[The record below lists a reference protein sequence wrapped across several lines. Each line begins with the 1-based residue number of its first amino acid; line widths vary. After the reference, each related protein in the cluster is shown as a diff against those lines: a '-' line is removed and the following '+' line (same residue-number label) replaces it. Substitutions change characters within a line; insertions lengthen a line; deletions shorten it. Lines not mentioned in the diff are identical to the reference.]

1 MVEPVR
7 FRGVGIIYGNGPVI
21 QGRAADEP
29 YRVKDTVDIS
39 KEAFEKFRASR
50 EKELLTGADGQK
62 KESLRDPVQER
73 NLDTLELA
81 LGAGPR
87 EIRKAYLEAVKKY
100 HPDKFLDS
108 SPELVKAAEEKTKR
122 LNSAYSMLR
131 KV

>member
-1 MVEPVR
+1 MVGPVR
-7 FRGVGIIYGNGPVI
+7 FRSVEIIYDIGRAV
-21 QGRAADEP
+21 QRRAADGT

-50 EKELLTGADGQK
+50 EKDLLIGGDEQK
-62 KESLRDPVQER
+62 KECLRDPVQER
-73 NLDTLELA
+73 NLEALDLG

-108 SPELVKAAEEKTKR
+108 PPELVKAAEEKTKR
-122 LNSAYSMLR
+122 LNSAYGML
-131 KV
+131 KKA